1 MSNEKQA
8 EILDLLKKVQSLGV
22 DFAFAS
28 ESGWRTISAEQV
40 VSLSE
45 CDDADKLNAELMG
58 KTLEEF
64 REWREWYTS
73 GRAESFQCLG
83 TTVQG
88 KRCRRH
94 VMTSAHNHSFDAWK
108 TLKDGGGYCPTHGG

>member
-1 MSNEKQA
+1 MNPLEYMRAIASKC
-8 EILDLLKKVQSLGV
+8 DPVRSLAGTKTT
-22 DFAFAS
+22 AQ
-28 ESGWRTISAEQV
+28 R
-40 VSLSE
+40 
-45 CDDADKLNAELMG
+45 DADKLNAELMG

-73 GRAESFQCLG
+73 GRAESFRCLG

-94 VMTSAHNHSFDAWK
+94 VMTCAHHHSFDAWK
-108 TLKDGGGYCPTHGG
+108 ALKDGGGYCPTHGG